1 MYPKD
6 KMSCKKCEIDFN
18 NHMVYGSVYI
28 VLNLLCVNYVRK
40 KMNSGI
46 GVTDEY
52 NAWHK
57 RKEIQLY
64 NQRYWVET
72 MQSSSDL

>member
-6 KMSCKKCEIDFN
+6 KMSCQKCEIDFN

-52 NAWHK
+52 NA
-57 RKEIQLY
+57 
-64 NQRYWVET
+64 
-72 MQSSSDL
+72 